1 MLLKESMVDLADLAR
16 LAQLFQE
23 HRPKLLAMV
32 KWRSS
37 PALARRRGPEDILQQ
52 AYLKAQERWDDLQ
65 TSGITPSYAWLYGLV
80 RDCMLDDYDRQTTR
94 GRSVRREVAWP
105 ERSSE
110 QLVLGLVGNLTSPS
124 DALARKEFL
133 ERLQQR
139 VQQTLDLLAPEFR
152 EVLYMHFFDQLNQK
166 EIAEVLGIGH
176 AAARQRY
183 TRARLR
189 FRDLWKQRFGHE
201 GMES

>member
-1 MLLKESMVDLADLAR
+1 MLLEESTVDLADLAR
-16 LAQLFQE
+16 LAQLFEE

-32 KWRSS
+32 AWRSS
-37 PALARRRGPEDILQQ
+37 RALAGRRDPEDLLHQ
-52 AYLKAQERWDDLQ
+52 AYLKAQERWDDFRA
-65 TSGITPSYAWLYGLV
+65 SGMTAYAWLYRLV
-80 RDCMLDDYDRQTTR
+80 RDCLLDDYDRQTTR

-110 QLVLGLVGNLTSPS
+110 QMVLGLVGNLTNPS

-133 ERLQQR
+133 ERVQQR

-176 AAARQRY
+176 AAVRQRY

-189 FRDLWKQRFGHE
+189 FRDLWKQMFGEE
-201 GMES
+201 GVES